1 MKLIYYSST
10 ATVYL
15 SHEPSN
21 MAVTILYDD
30 GTTIVKDLPGVT
42 ANIIDVLFADV
53 IRIVDESFRS
63 TIITLDESSII
74 TYDHLPIDTSECI
87 AFLLDSRKI
96 EVPSVTENVSKKRSN
111 RRRGN
116 PRRFVKLLE
125 TASHSERDGRGD
137 EGSDAE

>member
-1 MKLIYYSST
+1 
-10 ATVYL
+10 
-15 SHEPSN
+15 